1 MTVLYVI
8 SKILTFP
15 GAYLKSFFEHLV
27 CRLIGVPIES
37 ARYMRA
43 DELCGHMEHE
53 LADSRTKSV
62 CLCLFP
68 GLFTFLLGAP
78 LAAAGWLNICWLG
91 VTPKAL
97 DGSASQPMFWAFLVM
112 LYVGVSLLC
121 NLFPLTED
129 ALWLWQKLYRDEE
142 KPANII
148 FRIILFI
155 PSIIM
160 EAGSFFERFGLQV
173 LVWAVFIL
181 YSALFM

>member
-1 MTVLYVI
+1 MTVLYLI

-27 CRLIGVPIES
+27 CRLVGIPIES
-37 ARYMRA
+37 ARYMRG

-53 LADSRTKSV
+53 LADRKAKSI
-62 CLCLFP
+62 CLCFFP

-97 DGSASQPMFWAFLVM
+97 DGSASQPMFWVFLVM

-121 NLFPLTED
+121 NLFPLAED
-129 ALWLWQKLYRDEE
+129 ALWLWQKLYKDKEH
-142 KPANII
+142 PTNIF
-148 FRIILFI
+148 FRIIFFI

-160 EAGSFFERFGLQV
+160 MAGSFLERCGAQV
-173 LVWAVFIL
+173 LAWIVFIL
-181 YSALFM
+181 YSVLFM